1 MLIDS
6 SLNTTQ
12 LVGMIAFGAA
22 AAAAGRAAMGCAT
35 QHPQN
40 KPIWWTVSGA
50 HLFFVAELVLGMRHV
65 VHDFANG
72 FLRDAGIY
80 PSRGAIQMLLL
91 VVCALAAT
99 IASRVVRKR
108 LQAPPDVTAH
118 AQIAAWLTLALGALF
133 MVEAVSLH
141 AVDAWLYSTAGPV
154 LLIAYLWAT
163 VAMAVVVL
171 SLDSLSAK

>member
-6 SLNTTQ
+6 SFNTTQ

-22 AAAAGRAAMGCAT
+22 TAAARAAMVCAAT
-35 QHPQN
+35 NPQN
-40 KPIWWTVSGA
+40 KLIWWTVSGA
-50 HLFFVAELVLGMRHV
+50 HLFFVAEFVLGTRHA
-65 VHDFANG
+65 VHDFVNG
-72 FLRDAGIY
+72 MLRDAGIY

-99 IASRVVRKR
+99 IAGSVIRKR
-108 LQAPPDVTAH
+108 LQAPPGVTAH
-118 AQIAAWLTLALGALF
+118 AQIAAWLTLAVGALF